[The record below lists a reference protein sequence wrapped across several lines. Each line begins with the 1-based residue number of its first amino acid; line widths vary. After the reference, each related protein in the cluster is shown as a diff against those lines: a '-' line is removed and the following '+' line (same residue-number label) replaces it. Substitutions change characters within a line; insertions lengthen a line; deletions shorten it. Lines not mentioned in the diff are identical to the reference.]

1 MSVACGANDKLHP
14 ARVLWRGLGR
24 DGHLGQ
30 HPLPHPDH
38 PRHHQKRLTP
48 MPYFRLARGTRVTL
62 WQDGELW
69 GPPSRSARS
78 R

>member
-1 MSVACGANDKLHP
+1 
-14 ARVLWRGLGR
+14 
-24 DGHLGQ
+24 
-30 HPLPHPDH
+30 
-38 PRHHQKRLTP
+38 